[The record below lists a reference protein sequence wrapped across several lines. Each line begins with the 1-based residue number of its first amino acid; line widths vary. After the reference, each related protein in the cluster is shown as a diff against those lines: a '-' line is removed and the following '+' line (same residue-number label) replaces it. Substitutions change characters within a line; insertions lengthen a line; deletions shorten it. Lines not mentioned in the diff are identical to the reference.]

1 MGRVAGVSGVFNDKF
16 KFLIVGAGR
25 GGTSLLAG
33 LLDYHPGLEVG
44 FELYASAYLMGNKL
58 PYSGPKLLQKRAK
71 TFADA
76 CKLHSK
82 NHSQAPWGNKI
93 TTEQIYAL
101 DTDVR
106 SQVNGDVDVLDT
118 LFNKYLKKRKVV
130 FILRDG
136 RACINSKVKRTGQ
149 PLELACERWQ
159 YSVECYRFFQT
170 RHAYNVCIKFEDL
183 LLEPRKTLTRVCDF
197 LDIPY
202 TDDMLKG
209 TGNEKMLTD
218 YQSDKLDTSKIKPAE
233 LPASC
238 MEQIEDD
245 LKYCGYL

>member
-1 MGRVAGVSGVFNDKF
+1 MFNDNF

-33 LLDYHPGLEVG
+33 LLDYHPDLEVG

-76 CKLHSK
+76 CKRHAK

-101 DTDVR
+101 EADALANNPN
-106 SQVNGDVDVLDT
+106 SPDVLNT
-118 LFNKYLKKRKVV
+118 LFNKYLKRRKVV

-136 RACINSKVKRTGQ
+136 RACINSKINRTGQ
-149 PLELACERWQ
+149 PMDLASERWQ
-159 YSVECYRFFQT
+159 YSVKCYRFFQT
-170 RHAYNVCIKFEDL
+170 GHAYNVCVRFEDL
-183 LLEPRKTLTRVCDF
+183 LLKPTETLTRICDF
-197 LDIPY
+197 LEIPY
-202 TDDMLKG
+202 TDEMLKG
-209 TGNEKMLTD
+209 TGNDKMLAD
-218 YQSDKLDTSKIKPAE
+218 YQSDKLDTSKIKPAK
-233 LPASC
+233 LPEEY
-238 MEQIEDD
+238 MLKITDD